1 MRPLWDEIVRR
12 IARMNDIIG
21 ELTMGPTLLR
31 LTVVVSCFAGLILAW
46 SDRTRAPA
54 VVIIFGILALA
65 TGVFPRSPL
74 PTMSALAIVAGYIGE
89 TTGGTSITV
98 WRVSTVAG
106 LIYIMHTSAA
116 YASLLPYN
124 AVLTRGVFVPYIMRT
139 AAVIAVTVAVALFD
153 ADVTSVVTGKR
164 NVGFTIAGMI
174 GLVGIA
180 AYVAHLGSRRRP
192 APPVEQRWFRRNPER
207 VDAAGREVGG
217 RSTAQER
224 ERADR

>member
-12 IARMNDIIG
+12 VARMNDIIG
-21 ELTMGPTLLR
+21 ELTMGPAMLR
-31 LTVVVSCFAGLILAW
+31 LTVVASTFAGLILAW
-46 SDRTRAPA
+46 SDQSRSAALVLT
-54 VVIIFGILALA
+54 FGILALF

-74 PTMSALAIVAGYIGE
+74 PTLSALVMAAGYLGE
-89 TTGGTSITV
+89 TTNGTPITV
-98 WRVSTVAG
+98 WRVSTLAG

-124 AVLTRGVFVPYIMRT
+124 AVLTRRVFVPYVIRT
-139 AAVIAVTVAVALFD
+139 AAVIAITVGVAFFD
-153 ADVTSVVTGKR
+153 AQVTSMVTGRR

-180 AYVAHLGSRRRP
+180 GYVAYLGSRRRP
-192 APPVEQRWFRRNPER
+192 APPEEQPWARRNPVR
-207 VDAAGREVGG
+207 VDATGHEVGG
-217 RSTAQER
+217 PSLGQKR